1 MNSPGKIQK
10 FNSLKILKDNFDFT
24 TTTNIEKKVKS
35 PKKLQLQKKN
45 STIRISQ
52 IEGNIALMV
61 NEIKSN
67 QKKQNENKRR
77 EEDNDIPLEQRQKN
91 YDLLKL
97 DDMAYKTIN
106 FILNKTK
113 RSKEEILIISV
124 YLSTL
129 QKFLNIVNKSKNY
142 QNLINNLSSSLKS
155 EKKPKNSIIMR
166 FGDKGK
172 KCYILL
178 QGHVS
183 ILIPKETNVKLTL
196 LVFYKHL
203 ILLKVIGEEELF
215 KKTLIANKNTQFYF
229 EEIEIENDIKSI
241 ENYIKKSTPLKNIIL
256 QKFNS
261 YDISEIFEYYI
272 YIKKKFVPY
281 NPVSTVEEYIKN
293 TYLYNNHLHPEDKF
307 TDLKT
312 AIIYQYYE
320 VIQKDKGDIFGE
332 VALQNSDKKRTAT
345 IICLDDCIFGC
356 LSREEFNGCLRDI
369 EVKQRRNEVNFVL
382 SFNIFKGMNW
392 TIFENK
398 FFNYFKLETV
408 SQGKTIINQNSH
420 FDFIYLVKKGEF
432 ELTSSLTLKEIKD
445 IVKEKVGKTLN
456 IKNKFFPNN
465 KKNYRIA
472 LINNKDVIGLDDII
486 YNDKSFVNV
495 ICTSPEAI
503 IYALDRN
510 ILYNFTKKMAEVKN
524 NIEIITNLKINALMD
539 RLTEFF
545 LVSENT
551 NVEEYKKI
559 MKIKKEKNPTEI
571 FKELQKKEIPT
582 GTKNRIKSGTTR
594 ISKKLNISLGSDFYS
609 NYCETVQ
616 SRNNNTDKN
625 FSNYKNSTFSIQKNP
640 HYFSYNV
647 HEINK
652 DIRVINLYNLYSK
665 KKRNENDKYKNTLN
679 KLGDNNETYL
689 KNDNFLKL
697 IIGTKY
703 KNKRI
708 ESDNQYKL
716 RKKLIDNKKNI
727 FNNLTNRNQ
736 KIKPAF
742 VDLLYYDTNITE
754 DSKSFTINN
763 KKQRPNLK
771 KNYLPKIIKH
781 FNNSKI

>member
-1 MNSPGKIQK
+1 MNSPGEIPKTKSFQ
-10 FNSLKILKDNFDFT
+10 FLKKNFDFT
-24 TTTNIEKKVKS
+24 TTTNIEKKVFS
-35 PKKLQLQKKN
+35 PKKFKLQKKN

-91 YDLLKL
+91 YNLLKL
-97 DDMAYKTIN
+97 DEMAYKTIN

-124 YLSTL
+124 YLSTI

-142 QNLINNLSSSLKS
+142 QNLLNNLSSSLKS

-203 ILLKVIGEEELF
+203 LLLKVIGEEELF

-229 EEIEIENDIKSI
+229 EEIDIENDIKLI
-241 ENYIKKSTPLKNIIL
+241 ENYIKKSTPLKNIML

-261 YDISEIFEYYI
+261 YDISEIFEYYV

-356 LSREEFNGCLRDI
+356 LSREAFNGCLKDI

-408 SQGKTIINQNSH
+408 SQGKIIINQNSH

-445 IVKEKVGKTLN
+445 MVKEKVGKTLN

-486 YNDKSFVNV
+486 YNNKSFVNV

-503 IYALDRN
+503 IYALDKN
-510 ILYNFTKKMAEVKN
+510 ILYNFTKKMPEVKN

-539 RLTEFF
+539 RLIEFF

-551 NVEEYKKI
+551 NYEEYKKI

-571 FKELQKKEIPT
+571 FKELKKKDNSV

-594 ISKKLNISLGSDFYS
+594 ISKNLNISLGNDFYS
-609 NYCETVQ
+609 NYCDTIQ
-616 SRNNNTDKN
+616 SRNNTDKN
-625 FSNYKNSTFSIQKNP
+625 FSNYKNSSYSIQKNP
-640 HYFSYNV
+640 HYFSSNI

-652 DIRVINLYNLYSK
+652 DIRVINLYNVYSK
-665 KKRNENDKYKNTLN
+665 KNRNKNDKSKNTLN
-679 KLGDNNETYL
+679 KLEDNSENVLT
-689 KNDNFLKL
+689 NDNFLKL

-708 ESDNQYKL
+708 ESANQYKL

-727 FNNLTNRNQ
+727 FTNLTNIN
-736 KIKPAF
+736 KKVKPAF
-742 VDLLYYDTNITE
+742 VDLLFYDTNITE
-754 DSKSFTINN
+754 ENKSNTINN
-763 KKQRPNLK
+763 KKQSINLK
-771 KNYLPKIIKH
+771 KTYFPKIIKH
-781 FNNSKI
+781 LNNYKI

>member
-91 YDLLKL
+91 YNLLKL
-97 DDMAYKTIN
+97 DEMAYKTIN

-124 YLSTL
+124 YLSTI

-142 QNLINNLSSSLKS
+142 QNLINNLSSLLKS

-203 ILLKVIGEEELF
+203 LLLKVIGEEELF
-215 KKTLIANKNTQFYF
+215 KKTLIANKNTQFHF
-229 EEIEIENDIKSI
+229 EEIDIENDIKLI

-356 LSREEFNGCLRDI
+356 LSREAFNGCLKDI

-408 SQGKTIINQNSH
+408 SQGKIIIKQNSH

-486 YNDKSFVNV
+486 YNNKSFVNV

-503 IYALDRN
+503 IYALDKN
-510 ILYNFTKKMAEVKN
+510 ILYNFTKKMPEVKN

-539 RLTEFF
+539 RLIEFF

-551 NVEEYKKI
+551 NYEEYKKI
-559 MKIKKEKNPTEI
+559 MKIKKERNPTEI
-571 FKELQKKEIPT
+571 FKELKKKDNSV

-594 ISKKLNISLGSDFYS
+594 ISKNLNISLGNDFYS
-609 NYCETVQ
+609 NYCDTIQ
-616 SRNNNTDKN
+616 SRNNTDKN
-625 FSNYKNSTFSIQKNP
+625 FSNYKNSSYSIQKNP
-640 HYFSYNV
+640 HYFSSNI

-652 DIRVINLYNLYSK
+652 DIRVINLYNVYSK
-665 KKRNENDKYKNTLN
+665 TNRNKNDKSKNTLN
-679 KLGDNNETYL
+679 KFEDNSENVLT
-689 KNDNFLKL
+689 NDNFLKL

-708 ESDNQYKL
+708 ESANQYKL

-727 FNNLTNRNQ
+727 FTNLTNIN
-736 KIKPAF
+736 KKVKPAF
-742 VDLLYYDTNITE
+742 VDLLFYDTNITE
-754 DSKSFTINN
+754 ESKSNTINN
-763 KKQRPNLK
+763 KKQSIKLK
-771 KNYLPKIIKH
+771 KTYFPKIIKH
-781 FNNSKI
+781 LNNYKI